1 MNRFIFAALP
11 AAFIFSA
18 PQLAFAHATL
28 ETATAKSGGPWKG
41 SARIGHGC
49 EGTATTTLR
58 VTMPEGMIGVHPMP
72 KAGWKLEVVNGP
84 DAKAYELNAKPVSE
98 EPKALVWSGAPLPDA
113 SYDGFAFGGS
123 IAKGVTGAL
132 PAPVLTVTDDTP
144 APAYSLGALSVSAPW
159 TRATPKGADVAG
171 GYMSITNSGK
181 EADRLLGGSAS
192 IAGRFELHEMAT
204 VDGVMKMRE
213 FAAGIEIRPG
223 ETLVFKPGGLHIML
237 MGLKKQVK
245 EGDRIEAVLK
255 FEKAGT
261 LDIAFTAA
269 AIGAG
274 APAAGQGHDHAH

>member
-18 PQLAFAHATL
+18 PQLAFAHATVPVIQESEKGSQKWV
-28 ETATAKSGGPWKG
+28 ETA
-41 SARIGHGC
+41 
-49 EGTATTTLR
+49 
-58 VTMPEGMIGVHPMP
+58 
-72 KAGWKLEVVNGP
+72 
-84 DAKAYELNAKPVSE
+84 
-98 EPKALVWSGAPLPDA
+98 APGQDTHAP
-113 SYDGFAFGGS
+113 G
-123 IAKGVTGAL
+123 K

-269 AIGAG
+269 AIGAV